1 MERLMNQMAARL
13 QIAHH
18 RGSCGMERHNIKGD
32 TGRYQSGVTLLEI
45 LVTVVIL
52 SLGLLGLAGLQIT
65 GLQNNR
71 DAYNNAVAGQTLED
85 ISERIRADLAG
96 MRANNYDS
104 RDLSAD
110 ATQCATG
117 VAVSFTSRTQCQL
130 ANLPGGVA
138 RIREVTGGLN
148 AFYVAV
154 RWNDPQLQAA
164 TAWGTDTTTNP
175 ATSACGTPA
184 AGVKCYFSVVM
195 P

>member
-1 MERLMNQMAARL
+1 MKPHDKKMP
-13 QIAHH
+13 
-18 RGSCGMERHNIKGD
+18 SW
-32 TGRYQSGVTLLEI
+32 RYQNGVTLLEI

-71 DAYNNAVAGQTLED
+71 DAYNSAVAAQTLED

-96 MRANNYDS
+96 MRANSFDS
-104 RDLSAD
+104 VDLSA
-110 ATQCATG
+110 AAAQCASG
-117 VAVSFTSRTQCQL
+117 VAVSFAGRTQCQL
-130 ANLPGGVA
+130 SNLPGGVA
-138 RIREVTGGLN
+138 RIREVAAGLN

-154 RWNDPQLQAA
+154 RWNDPQLQG
-164 TAWGTDTTTNP
+164 TNGWGADTTANP

>member
-1 MERLMNQMAARL
+1 MVK
-13 QIAHH
+13 IK
-18 RGSCGMERHNIKGD
+18 IKGI
-32 TGRYQSGVTLLEI
+32 GQYSCRRQSGVTLLEI

-71 DAYNNAVAGQTLED
+71 DAYNSAVAGQTLED

-96 MRANNYDS
+96 VRNGSYNNHE
-104 RDLSAD
+104 DLSAD
-110 ATQCATG
+110 AAQCATG

-130 ANLPGGVA
+130 ASLPGGVA
-138 RIREVTGGLN
+138 RIQLVPGGLN

-154 RWNDPQLQAA
+154 LWNDPQLQA
-164 TAWGTDTTTNP
+164 TTGWGADTTTNP